1 MPAHTRFEYDVAL
14 SFAAEDRATAEE
26 LASQLAARNI
36 KVLRAEYQA
45 AALGGS
51 DFVTYIAEMY
61 RTKAR
66 YCLLLISKHYPL
78 KAWTEA
84 ERTSAREH
92 ALRDPEEYILPI
104 GLDDTEVRG
113 IVEVKGYRDLRQSSM
128 ESIVDLVEGKLQESK
143 SRSGPPSQSHD
154 LRSGNVPGTSP
165 DD

>member
-1 MPAHTRFEYDVAL
+1 MPAHTPFEYDVAL
-14 SFAAEDRATAEE
+14 SFAAEDRATADE
-26 LASQLAARNI
+26 LANQLAARNI

-45 AALGGS
+45 ADLGGS
-51 DFVTYIAEMY
+51 DFLTYIAEIY

-66 YCLLLISKHYPL
+66 FCLLLISKHYPL
-78 KAWTEA
+78 KAWTIA

-92 ALRDPEEYILPI
+92 TLRDPEEYILPI
-104 GLDDTEVRG
+104 RLDDTDVRGVAEVR
-113 IVEVKGYRDLRQSSM
+113 GYRDLRQSSM
-128 ESIVDLVEGKLQESK
+128 ESIVDLVQGKLQESK